1 MKALR
6 LEELGRLAV
15 VDLPDPEPAAGEV
28 RLRIIATGI
37 CGSDIHGF
45 TGENGRRHPGQVM
58 GHESVARIDALG
70 EGVEGLTVG
79 DIATFNPVVV
89 PEDETD
95 AFAGREQMAPGKHV
109 IGVARD
115 VVSSFAQLVVV
126 PARNVVPLPASM
138 PVELGAL
145 VEPLAVSVHAVRR
158 AGVRAGDRVLVAGG
172 GPIGQSVVLAL
183 QMIGV
188 ERIAVTELSASRRE
202 LVGRLGAAA
211 LDAAGDDVVERIHAA
226 LGGPADVAIDA
237 VGIGPTLRTSLQAT
251 RLGGTVCLV
260 GMGAPQLQL
269 DAFLVSTEERTI
281 VGSFT
286 YAAQDFRDAAAW
298 IGQAPP
304 QAAELISK
312 TVPLSA
318 GHDAFAELA
327 AHADIPGK
335 VLVRVDDHDASD
347 TAFDMALAHQ
357 AVAHQALAQEEQ
369 R

>member
-6 LEELGRLAV
+6 LEAIGRLAV

-28 RLRIIATGI
+28 RLAIIATGI

-70 EGVEGLTVG
+70 DGVDELTVG

-89 PEDETD
+89 PASEAD
-95 AFAGREQMAPGKHV
+95 AFQGREQMAPGKHV
-109 IGVARD
+109 IGVARE
-115 VVSSFAQLVVV
+115 VVSSFAQRIVV

-138 PVELGAL
+138 PLELGAL
-145 VEPLAVSVHAVRR
+145 IEPLAVSVHAVRR
-158 AGVRAGDRVLVAGG
+158 SGAKPGDRVVVAGG

-183 QMIGV
+183 QMAGV
-188 ERIAVTELSASRRE
+188 EHIVVTELSASRRALIAE
-202 LVGRLGAAA
+202 LGATA
-211 LDAAGDDVVERIHAA
+211 LDAAGDDIVASIRAG
-226 LGGPADVAIDA
+226 LGGEADVAIDA
-237 VGIGPTLRTSLQAT
+237 VGIEQTLRTSLQAT
-251 RLGGTVCLV
+251 RIGGTVCLV
-260 GMGAPQLQL
+260 GMGAPKLAL

-286 YAAQDFRDAAAW
+286 YSAQDFRDAAAW
-298 IGQAPP
+298 IGQAPA
-304 QAAELISK
+304 QAAALITK
-312 TVPLSA
+312 TVPLSE
-318 GHDAFAELA
+318 GHAAFAELA

-335 VLVRVDDHDASD
+335 VLIRMDETEPIRNTDPTHDID
-347 TAFDMALAHQ
+347 
-357 AVAHQALAQEEQ
+357 EEQ

>member
-6 LEELGRLAV
+6 LEALGQLAV
-15 VDLPDPEPAAGEV
+15 VDLPDPEPAPGEV
-28 RLRIIATGI
+28 RLAIIATGI

-70 EGVEGLTVG
+70 EGVTGLTVG

-89 PEDETD
+89 PADEAD

-109 IGVARD
+109 IGVARE
-115 VVSSFAQLVVV
+115 VVSSFAQQIVV
-126 PARNVVPLPASM
+126 PARNVVALPASM

-145 VEPLAVSVHAVRR
+145 IEPLAVSVHAVRR
-158 AGVRAGDRVLVAGG
+158 SGAAVGDRVVVAGG

-183 QMIGV
+183 QMAGI
-188 ERIAVTELSASRRE
+188 ERIAVTELSASRRA
-202 LVGRLGAAA
+202 LVERLGATA
-211 LDAAGDDVVERIHAA
+211 LDAAGDDAVERIRAA
-226 LGGPADVAIDA
+226 LGGEADVAIDA
-237 VGIGPTLRTSLQAT
+237 VGIEPTLRTSLRAT
-251 RLGGTVCLV
+251 RIGGTVCLV
-260 GMGAPQLQL
+260 GMGAPKLAL

-286 YAAQDFRDAAAW
+286 YSAQDFRDAAAW
-298 IGQAPP
+298 IGQVPP
-304 QAAELISK
+304 QAAALISK

-335 VLVRVDDHDASD
+335 VLIRMDDRDASD
-347 TAFDMALAHQ
+347 TVQPDT
-357 AVAHQALAQEEQ
+357 EGEQ
-369 R
+369 QR

>member
-6 LEELGRLAV
+6 LEELGRLEV
-15 VDLPDPEPAAGEV
+15 VDLPDPEPGAGEV

-45 TGENGRRHPGQVM
+45 TGENGRRFPGQVM

-70 EGVEGLTVG
+70 AGVEGLTLG

-89 PEDETD
+89 PEAEAD
-95 AFAGREQMAPGKHV
+95 AFRGREQMAPGKHV
-109 IGVARD
+109 IGVARE
-115 VVSSFAQLVVV
+115 VVSSFAQLIVV

-145 VEPLAVSVHAVRR
+145 IEPLAVSVHAVRR
-158 AGVRAGDRVLVAGG
+158 SGVGAGDRVLVAGG

-183 QMIGV
+183 QMAGV

-202 LVGRLGAAA
+202 LVSQLGATA

-226 LGGPADVAIDA
+226 LGGEADVAIDA
-237 VGIGPTLRTSLQAT
+237 VGVEPTLRTSLQAT
-251 RLGGTVCLV
+251 RIGGTVCLV
-260 GMGAPQLQL
+260 GMGAPKLGL
-269 DAFLVSTEERTI
+269 DAFLVSTQERTI

-286 YAAQDFRDAAAW
+286 YSAQDFRDAAAW
-298 IGQAPP
+298 IGQAPA
-304 QAAELISK
+304 QAAALITK
-312 TVPLSA
+312 TVPLA
-318 GHDAFAELA
+318 EGHAAFAELA

-335 VLVRVDDHDASD
+335 VLIRIDETEPIRTPDPSRD
-347 TAFDMALAHQ
+347 TD
-357 AVAHQALAQEEQ
+357 EEQ